1 MDGVLLFPIPNQME
15 MWPNFRSPLLWDV
28 FAVGTYAT
36 VSLLFWYV
44 GMVPD
49 LATFRD
55 RAKGKFRQ
63 IAYGVFAWAGTAR
76 AGTGTATSGCIS
88 VGGPGHAARAFRAL
102 GREF

>member
-1 MDGVLLFPIPNQME
+1 MS
-15 MWPNFRSPLLWDV
+15 MWPQFRSPLLWDV

-55 RAKGKFRQ
+55 RSKGPIRQ
-63 IAYGVFAWAGTAR
+63 FAYGIFAAGLERVEPALASLR
-76 AGTGTATSGCIS
+76 AGVSAAGGTGD
-88 VGGPGHAARAFRAL
+88 AAGACRCTRW
-102 GREF
+102 